1 LAKQTSERLLK
12 SRIWTLN
19 LWAMGTP
26 GLLGFYI
33 CDKDLDEML
42 DEREGKESTVE
53 ILSNEEIREKQIRL
67 VHQETVRVPK
77 SPVLIAEWV

>member
-1 LAKQTSERLLK
+1 
-12 SRIWTLN
+12 
-19 LWAMGTP
+19 MGTP

-42 DEREGKESTVE
+42 DEREGKESMVE

-77 SPVLIAEWV
+77 SPDLIAERM